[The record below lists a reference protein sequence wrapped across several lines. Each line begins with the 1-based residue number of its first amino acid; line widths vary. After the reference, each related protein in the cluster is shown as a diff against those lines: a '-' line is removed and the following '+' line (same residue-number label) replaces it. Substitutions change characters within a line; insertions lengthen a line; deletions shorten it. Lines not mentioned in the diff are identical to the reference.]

1 MVLAQLN
8 ELAATVEAF
17 RSQAPV
23 VEAAGKRLAAV
34 LAGGGKILTAGNG
47 GSATDAMHFT
57 EELVGRFDK
66 DRRSLAAVS
75 LSSDAALLTCIAND
89 FGYEAVFSRQVEGL
103 GKPGDALVVFTTS
116 GKSPNCLAALK
127 TAKARGLITVS
138 VLGKGG
144 GPCAGLADYD
154 IIVPGTITARIQ
166 ELHTFVLHVWLTLI
180 EAELGLVK

>member
-1 MVLAQLN
+1 M
-8 ELAATVEAF
+8 
-17 RSQAPV
+17 
-23 VEAAGKRLAAV
+23 
-34 LAGGGKILTAGNG
+34 
-47 GSATDAMHFT
+47 
-57 EELVGRFDK
+57 
-66 DRRSLAAVS
+66 
-75 LSSDAALLTCIAND
+75 
-89 FGYEAVFSRQVEGL
+89 FSRQVEGL

-154 IIVPGTITARIQ
+154 IIVPGTVTARIQ